1 MVGIPGLFGG
11 LLWVTSPLLTKA
23 VHFLMVA
30 VHILMGFVALQQTEL
45 TTALVLGN
53 GVNELVSG

>member
-1 MVGIPGLFGG
+1 
-11 LLWVTSPLLTKA
+11 
-23 VHFLMVA
+23 MVA